1 MKKKHLLKKTT
12 YFTSY
17 QTVQTF
23 NMFHQLKCNFYQFNY
38 KPQYQIYH
46 LQYGDKSE
54 AAFNLRLNNHRK
66 DSKAKKKKKKEA
78 ILACKHFQTSHH
90 IFQRDANFTP
100 VTAEQ
105 LRLIPKK
112 QGKF

>member
-1 MKKKHLLKKTT
+1 MKKTT

-66 DSKAKKKKKKEA
+66 DNKAKKKNG
-78 ILACKHFQTSHH
+78 ILAYKYLQTSNH
-90 IFQRDANFTP
+90 IFQRDANFKP

>member
-1 MKKKHLLKKTT
+1 MVIKARLLLIYASTITEKTVK
-12 YFTSY
+12 
-17 QTVQTF
+17 Q
-23 NMFHQLKCNFYQFNY
+23 
-38 KPQYQIYH
+38 
-46 LQYGDKSE
+46 
-54 AAFNLRLNNHRK
+54 
-66 DSKAKKKKKKEA
+66 KKKKKEA